1 MTNRKTLTASAAS
14 LDLAA
19 ILAATPVMADWHGG
33 RGGRGHYGHHGHR
46 GWNGGAVAAGI
57 IGGLALGA
65 LAVGASRRA
74 YAEPVYETYP
84 AYDVPVCHRA
94 SRPVYDA
101 WGRYAGERL
110 VRICN

>member
-14 LDLAA
+14 LALAA

-33 RGGRGHYGHHGHR
+33 RGGRGHHGQR

-110 VRICN
+110 VRVCN

>member
-14 LDLAA
+14 LALAA

-33 RGGRGHYGHHGHR
+33 RGGRGHHGHR

-84 AYDVPVCHRA
+84 AYDAPVCHRA

-110 VRICN
+110 VRVCN

>member
-14 LDLAA
+14 LALAA
-19 ILAATPVMADWHGG
+19 ILAASPVMADWHGG
-33 RGGRGHYGHHGHR
+33 RGGRGHHGHR

-84 AYDVPVCHRA
+84 AYDTPVCHRVA
-94 SRPVYDA
+94 RPVYDA

-110 VRICN
+110 VRVCD